1 MLTTHLQ
8 FPPGQVGINTLIPNI
23 PEKTTLRESILPI
36 SKLSFRFGAW
46 QQIKMS
52 VSDILKKWVYT
63 TGGFP
68 ECLRQT
74 TYTAPPSSTLK
85 PTEIQVRVKA
95 FAINPVDV
103 QAMNLYKTS
112 PSLLPWPLSLLSSA
126 DPHQEHEACEDFS
139 GTVTH
144 AGPSSGFQP
153 GDEVFGIT
161 MAPVNGKGT
170 ASEVLTLDTAD
181 AGTVAVAKKPAAWG
195 HTQAA
200 AIPLVWLTA
209 RVVIE
214 SVHANVAGRSAE
226 KWLVVL
232 GGSSST
238 GMYTVR
244 LAKARGWKV
253 LATCSGRNV
262 EFVRDQ
268 LGADEVVDYT
278 AVSSVPGE
286 IYRKLLPSIEKG
298 DGVVIADCVGG
309 TECLY
314 DATLGSK
321 ITRFVTIVGDK
332 SDRSS
337 IGGPAIY
344 AYYPR
349 MVARWLWGQTGLGAH
364 YDCVILQTRKD
375 WLEEAGRTLAKEE
388 VVVDSTFEF
397 DELPKALE
405 KMVGGRVRGKLVGV
419 LNEK

>member
-1 MLTTHLQ
+1 
-8 FPPGQVGINTLIPNI
+8 
-23 PEKTTLRESILPI
+23 
-36 SKLSFRFGAW
+36 
-46 QQIKMS
+46 MS
-52 VSDILKKWVYT
+52 LSDISKKWVYT

-68 ECLRQT
+68 EGLRQT
-74 TYTAPPSSTLK
+74 TYKAPPSSALK

-103 QAMNLYKTS
+103 QAMNLYTTS
-112 PSLLPWPLSLLSSA
+112 PSLLPWPLSLLSGA
-126 DPHQEHEACEDFS
+126 DPNQEHETCEDFS
-139 GTVTH
+139 GTVVH
-144 AGPSSGFQP
+144 AGPDSGFQP

-161 MAPVNGKGT
+161 MAPMNGKGT
-170 ASEVLTLDTAD
+170 ASEVITLDTAD
-181 AGTVAVAKKPAAWG
+181 SNAVAVAKKPASWD
-195 HTQAA
+195 HRQAA

-209 RVVIE
+209 RVIIE
-214 SVHANVAGRSAE
+214 SLHANVERNAD

-244 LAKARGWKV
+244 IAKARGWKV

-262 EFVRDQ
+262 EFVKGQ

-286 IYRKLLPSIEKG
+286 ICQKLLPSMEKG

-309 TECLY
+309 TDCLY
-314 DATLGSK
+314 DARLSGK

-337 IGGPAIY
+337 MGGPAIY
-344 AYYPR
+344 AFYPR
-349 MVARWLWGQTGLGAH
+349 MVARWLWGQTGLGVH

-375 WLEEAGRTLAKEE
+375 WLDEAGRTLAKDE
-388 VVVDSTFEF
+388 VVVDSTFKF

-419 LNEK
+419 LEES

>member
-1 MLTTHLQ
+1 
-8 FPPGQVGINTLIPNI
+8 
-23 PEKTTLRESILPI
+23 
-36 SKLSFRFGAW
+36 
-46 QQIKMS
+46 MS
-52 VSDILKKWVYT
+52 ASDILKKWVYT

-68 ECLRQT
+68 EGLRQT
-74 TYTAPPSSTLK
+74 TYTAPPSSALH
-85 PTEIQVRVKA
+85 PTEIQVHVKA

-103 QAMNLYKTS
+103 QAMNLYTTS

-126 DPHQEHEACEDFS
+126 DSNQEHETCEDFS
-139 GTVTH
+139 GTVVH
-144 AGPSSGFQP
+144 AGSSSGFQP

-161 MAPVNGKGT
+161 MAPMNGRGT
-170 ASEVLTLDTAD
+170 AGEVITIDTAD
-181 AGTVAVAKKPAAWG
+181 SSAVAVAKKPGNWE
-195 HTQAA
+195 HIQAA

-214 SVHANVAGRSAE
+214 SVNANVEKNAG

-244 LAKARGWKV
+244 IAKARGWKV

-262 EFVRDQ
+262 EFVKGH

-278 AVSSVPGE
+278 AVSSVPGA
-286 IYRKLLPSIEKG
+286 IHQKLLPFIEKG
-298 DGVVIADCVGG
+298 EGVVIADCVGG

-314 DATLGSK
+314 DVSLGSK

-337 IGGPAIY
+337 MGGPAIY
-344 AYYPR
+344 AFYPR

-364 YDCVILQTRKD
+364 YDCVILQTKRD
-375 WLEEAGRTLAKEE
+375 WLEEAGRTLAKDE
-388 VVVDSTFEF
+388 VVVDSTFKF

-405 KMVGGRVRGKLVGV
+405 RMVGGKVRGKLVGV
-419 LNEK
+419 LDAS

>member
-1 MLTTHLQ
+1 
-8 FPPGQVGINTLIPNI
+8 
-23 PEKTTLRESILPI
+23 
-36 SKLSFRFGAW
+36 
-46 QQIKMS
+46 MS

-68 ECLRQT
+68 ACLRQT
-74 TYTAPPSSTLK
+74 TYTAPSPSTLK
-85 PTEIQVRVKA
+85 PTEIQIRVKA

-126 DPHQEHEACEDFS
+126 DPNDEHEACEDFS
-139 GTVTH
+139 GTVVH
-144 AGPSSGFQP
+144 AGPASGFQP
-153 GDEVFGIT
+153 GEDVFGIT
-161 MAPVNGKGT
+161 MAPMNGKGT
-170 ASEVLTLDTAD
+170 ASEVLTLDTA
-181 AGTVAVAKKPAAWG
+181 ASSTSGGGAVAVARKPEAWG
-195 HTQAA
+195 HVQAA
-200 AIPLVWLTA
+200 ALPLVWLTA
-209 RVVIE
+209 RVIVE
-214 SVHANVAGRSAE
+214 GVQARVQGSAD

-244 LAKARGWKV
+244 IAKARGWKV
-253 LATCSGRNV
+253 LATCSGRNA
-262 EFVRDQ
+262 EFVKRD

-278 AVSSVPGE
+278 AVSSVPAA
-286 IYRKLLPSIEKG
+286 IYQKLLPSIEKG
-298 DGVVIADCVGG
+298 DGVIIADCVGG

-321 ITRFVTIVGDK
+321 ISRFVTIVGDK

-337 IGGPAIY
+337 MGGPAIY

-349 MVARWLWGQTGLGAH
+349 MVARWLWGQTGLGVH
-364 YDCVILQTRKD
+364 YDCVILQTRRD

-388 VVVDSTFEF
+388 VVVDSTFKF

-419 LNEK
+419 LDAS

>member
-1 MLTTHLQ
+1 
-8 FPPGQVGINTLIPNI
+8 
-23 PEKTTLRESILPI
+23 
-36 SKLSFRFGAW
+36 
-46 QQIKMS
+46 MS
-52 VSDILKKWVYT
+52 VEDIKKKWVYT

-68 ECLRQT
+68 QCLRQT
-74 TYTAPPSSTLK
+74 TYTAPSPSTLK
-85 PTEIQVRVKA
+85 PTEVQIRVHA

-126 DPHQEHEACEDFS
+126 DPNQELETCEDVS
-139 GTVTH
+139 GTVIH
-144 AGPSSGFQP
+144 AGPESGLQP

-161 MAPVNGKGT
+161 MAPMNGKG
-170 ASEVLTLDTAD
+170 AAGEIVTLDTAD
-181 AGTVAVAKKPAAWG
+181 ASTVALAKKPGTWG
-195 HTQAA
+195 HVQAA

-209 RVVIE
+209 RVIVE
-214 SVHANVAGRSAE
+214 SVHANVERSGE

-244 LAKARGWKV
+244 IAKARGWKV

-262 EFVRDQ
+262 EFVKGH

-278 AVSSVPGE
+278 AVSSVPAE
-286 IYRKLLPSIEKG
+286 IYKTLLPLSIEKG

-309 TECLY
+309 TDCLY
-314 DATLGSK
+314 DASLGGK

-337 IGGPAIY
+337 MGGPAIY
-344 AYYPR
+344 AYHPR
-349 MVARWLWGQTGLGAH
+349 MVARWLWGQTGLGVH
-364 YDCVILQTRKD
+364 YDCVILQTRRD
-375 WLEEAGRTLAKEE
+375 WLEEAGQTLAKEE
-388 VVVDSTFEF
+388 VVVDSTFQF

-405 KMVGGRVRGKLVGV
+405 KMVEGRVRGKLVGV
-419 LNEK
+419 IDTS